1 MKVTRFWKASLLIAM
16 LLFCIAAFAQPK
28 PLGALTRTTTV
39 HDTARVVLNTSRVVH
54 PDTLGKKYRLT
65 YHPNVVNTV
74 TATGNPTS
82 WRNKLVKDVAG
93 DVWLID
99 YYGVATKVNT
109 GGGGGGGGGSP
120 DGNGI
125 YSGSGSLTSDVT
137 VTAPVETTLAFDIE
151 DGYYSFNARRYGSFT
166 TDFNETDRFYLGE
179 MPYMQTNEFSFSS
192 PTVARLN
199 VRGPDESLLHVGAA
213 NGFAGLYVNGD
224 SVSVLRIGGIT
235 IQSDTNQLVPYTLSL
250 PDTIRTGVLR
260 ANAANG
266 RTFFD
271 PNYTCAPSGTAGGD
285 LSGTYPNP
293 TVARIQGRTVTAT
306 VPTSGQVLKFDG
318 TNWAPGSDATGGA
331 PSGSAG
337 GDLSGTYPNPT
348 VARIQG
354 QTVASTTPTTNQVL
368 KFNGTNWAPA
378 ADATGASTRD
388 EIGWAIDTLVDWNEY
403 PLFINSS
410 NMWEQVTV
418 GSGATAGISSAN
430 STAGRPGVTQTNTGT
445 TGAASA
451 IGSSLGNGN
460 QGFIPGAGLR
470 VRCAFNIAALPVTTD
485 SIIFKT
491 GFSTR
496 SIAFGA
502 AGSYLQVRA
511 LGGAAYVVQAVTSN
525 GTAQTVT
532 DVTASAGTLANTW
545 KTWEV
550 RYNSTTSVSFLLED
564 VVVATHTTNL
574 DPGTTNRLFA
584 TFYHGKTGT
593 GTGSNTALCDYIA
606 FYYPCIRS

>member
-1 MKVTRFWKASLLIAM
+1 MKVTRFWKASLLIVM

-99 YYGVATKVNT
+99 YYGVATKINT
-109 GGGGGGGGGSP
+109 ASGGGGGGGSP
-120 DGNGI
+120 
-125 YSGSGSLTSDVT
+125 T
-137 VTAPVETTLAFDIE
+137 
-151 DGYYSFNARRYGSFT
+151 
-166 TDFNETDRFYLGE
+166 
-179 MPYMQTNEFSFSS
+179 
-192 PTVARLN
+192 
-199 VRGPDESLLHVGAA
+199 GA
-213 NGFAGLYVNGD
+213 
-224 SVSVLRIGGIT
+224 
-235 IQSDTNQLVPYTLSL
+235 
-250 PDTIRTGVLR
+250 
-260 ANAANG
+260 
-266 RTFFD
+266 
-271 PNYTCAPSGTAGGD
+271 AGGD
-285 LSGTYPNP
+285 LSATYPNP
-293 TVARIQGRTVTAT
+293 TVSKLQGVTVSQTT
-306 VPTSGQVLKFDG
+306 PTSGQVLKFSGGIWSPGADATGITSVGLQKNGGGVISAVANTNTTITIDDDATDDVTLIYDYSAVTSDLNGIAAQPTVDGLQGRPVASTAPTSGQVLKWSGTDWAPAADAGGAPSGSASGDLSGTYPGPTVARIQGQTVASTTPTTNQVLKFNG
-318 TNWAPGSDATGGA
+318 TNWAPAADATGGA
-331 PSGSAG
+331 PSGSAS
-337 GDLSGTYPNPT
+337 GDLSGTYPGPT

-378 ADATGASTRD
+378 ADATGATTQD
-388 EIGWAIDTLVDWNEY
+388 EIGLAIDTILEWNEY

-410 NMWEQVTV
+410 NMWEQVTI
-418 GSGATAGISSAN
+418 GSGATVSISSAN

-445 TGAASA
+445 TAAA
-451 IGSSLGNGN
+451 AAVGCSLGNGN

-485 SIIFKT
+485 SIVFKT

-496 SIAFGA
+496 AIAFGA
-502 AGSYLQVRA
+502 AGSYFQVRA

-550 RYNSTTSVSFLLED
+550 RYNSTTSVSFLMED

-584 TFYHGKTGT
+584 TFYHGKTGS

>member
-1 MKVTRFWKASLLIAM
+1 MKSYIWIVLLLCAC
-16 LLFCIAAFAQPK
+16 FCVPGMAQK
-28 PLGALTRTTTV
+28 PLGALTQTTAPN
-39 HDTARVVLNTSRVVH
+39 DTSKVVLNTSRVVNM
-54 PDTLGKKYRLT
+54 DTLGKRYRLGF
-65 YHPNVVNTV
+65 HPTTV
-74 TATGNPTS
+74 TNVLATGNSPS
-82 WRNKLVKDVAG
+82 LRNKLVKDATG
-93 DVWLID
+93 KTYLID
-99 YYGVATKVNT
+99 SYGVSFLVASNT
-109 GGGGGGGGGSP
+109 GGGGGGS

-125 YSGSGSLTSDVT
+125 YSGSGSVPGDVT
-137 VTAPVETTLAFDIE
+137 VSGPSDATLQFDFQ
-151 DGYYSFNARRYGSFT
+151 DGSYVFDARQYGGFT
-166 TDFNETDRFYLGE
+166 TDFNASDKFYLGE
-179 MPYMQTNEFSFSS
+179 NPYLRTNEFTFTS
-192 PTVARLN
+192 PPGARLN
-199 VRGPDESLLHVGAA
+199 VSGSQYKSPSLLHIGTTQ
-213 NGFAGLYVNGD
+213 GFAGLYVNGD
-224 SVSVLRIGGIT
+224 SLSLMRLGAIT
-235 IQSDTNQLVPYTLSL
+235 IQTDTNSLIPYTLIL
-250 PDTIRTGVLR
+250 PDTLRTGVFR

-271 PNYTCAPSGTAGGD
+271 PNFTCAPSGSAGGD

-293 TVARIQGRTVTAT
+293 TVARLQGQTVASTT
-306 VPTSGQVLKFDG
+306 PTTNQVLKFNG
-318 TNWAPGSDATGGA
+318 TNWAPAADATGGA

-348 VARIQG
+348 VARLQG

-378 ADATGASTRD
+378 ADATGASTQD
-388 EIGWAIDTLVDWNEY
+388 EVGWRIDTLVDWNEF
-403 PLFINSS
+403 PLFITSS
-410 NMWEQVTV
+410 NLWEQVTV
-418 GSGATAGISSAN
+418 GSGATVAISSGN
-430 STAGRPGVTQTNTGT
+430 STGGRPGVTQTNTGT
-445 TGAASA
+445 TAAA
-451 IGSSLGNGN
+451 AAVGCSLGNGN

-470 VRCAFNIAALPVTTD
+470 VRSAFNISSLPLTAD

-491 GFSTR
+491 GFNTR

-525 GTAQTVT
+525 GTTQTAT

-550 RYNSTTSVSFLLED
+550 RYNSASSVSFLMED

-584 TFYHGKTGT
+584 TFYHGKTGA

-606 FYYPCIRS
+606 FYYPCVRN